1 MANKILLTILFVAA
15 GLTLLEQSDAAQ
27 STPPT
32 DGSESAGCNANDRS
46 KIEDP
51 SFEKTWS
58 EGLGICKSENG
69 TERYT
74 YDKACL
80 NHLYKNVFK
89 LTNPCTLCYVAQTM
103 CIADCV
109 KEGSCVRKCVDTL
122 FVCAFGEL
130 PPSK

>member
-51 SFEKTWS
+51 SFEKTWAK
-58 EGLGICKSENG
+58 GLDICKLENG
-69 TERYT
+69 TERS

-80 NHLYKNVFK
+80 DHLYETIFK
-89 LTNPCTLCYVAQTM
+89 LTNSCKLCYVTQNM

-109 KEGSCVRKCVDTL
+109 KEGPCVKKCVDKF
-122 FVCAFGEL
+122 FVCAFGE
-130 PPSK
+130 